1 MYQKAK
7 NSWIKHID
15 FVILDILCLQV
26 SFFLAY
32 LVRHRNLNL
41 RLPLRES
48 SGKRCH

>member
-26 SFFLAY
+26 LFSW
-32 LVRHRNLNL
+32 HI
-41 RLPLRES
+41 S
-48 SGKRCH
+48 SDTGI

>member
-26 SFFLAY
+26 SFFSW
-32 LVRHRNLNL
+32 RI
-41 RLPLRES
+41 S
-48 SGKRCH
+48 SDTGI